1 MNIDE
6 LLDLMEET
14 MEEASGL
21 PFSGSKRMVDIDKMR
36 DIIDEVRL
44 NMPTEI
50 RQAKAIVNDRA
61 DIIASAKR
69 EAEAIV
75 KKAEDRARVL
85 VGEEQIV
92 RAAQQ
97 RAAEILSSAQSQSRE
112 MRTTV
117 TDYCENMLRITEEQL
132 ARNAAEV
139 KPVRA
144 TLRQTAKTNT
154 GGRTGHPPG
163 PRAGRILAGTG
174 PFSRGELWKTRCK
187 TPGRTR
193 RVYRGKASGGK
204 NTQNRKNMQPIREKT
219 ALGRD
224 FSRFFFGAISCN

>member
-97 RAAEILSSAQSQSRE
+97 RAAEILSSAQNQSRE

-139 KPVRA
+139 KTVRA
-144 TLRQTAKTNT
+144 NLRQNAKNNN
-154 GGRTGHPPG
+154 G
-163 PRAGRILAGTG
+163 
-174 PFSRGELWKTRCK
+174 
-187 TPGRTR
+187 
-193 RVYRGKASGGK
+193 
-204 NTQNRKNMQPIREKT
+204 
-219 ALGRD
+219 
-224 FSRFFFGAISCN
+224 

>member
-69 EAEAIV
+69 EAAAIV

-139 KPVRA
+139 KTVRA
-144 TLRQTAKTNT
+144 NLRQNAKNNN
-154 GGRTGHPPG
+154 G
-163 PRAGRILAGTG
+163 
-174 PFSRGELWKTRCK
+174 
-187 TPGRTR
+187 
-193 RVYRGKASGGK
+193 
-204 NTQNRKNMQPIREKT
+204 
-219 ALGRD
+219 
-224 FSRFFFGAISCN
+224 

>member
-117 TDYCENMLRITEEQL
+117 TDYCENMLRTTEEQL

-139 KPVRA
+139 KTVRA
-144 TLRQTAKTNT
+144 NLRQNAKNNN
-154 GGRTGHPPG
+154 G
-163 PRAGRILAGTG
+163 
-174 PFSRGELWKTRCK
+174 
-187 TPGRTR
+187 
-193 RVYRGKASGGK
+193 
-204 NTQNRKNMQPIREKT
+204 
-219 ALGRD
+219 
-224 FSRFFFGAISCN
+224 

>member
-6 LLDLMEET
+6 LLNMMEE
-14 MEEASGL
+14 MLEEATGL
-21 PFSGSKRMVDIDKMR
+21 PFAGGKRVVDADRMQ
-36 DIIDEVRL
+36 DIIDEVRINL
-44 NMPTEI
+44 PTEV
-50 RQAKAIVNDRA
+50 RQAKAIVNDRDEIVA
-61 DIIASAKR
+61 DAKR

-139 KPVRA
+139 KTVRA
-144 TLRQTAKTNT
+144 NLRQNAKNNN
-154 GGRTGHPPG
+154 G
-163 PRAGRILAGTG
+163 
-174 PFSRGELWKTRCK
+174 
-187 TPGRTR
+187 
-193 RVYRGKASGGK
+193 
-204 NTQNRKNMQPIREKT
+204 
-219 ALGRD
+219 
-224 FSRFFFGAISCN
+224 

>member
-85 VGEEQIV
+85 VGEEQ
-92 RAAQQ
+92 
-97 RAAEILSSAQSQSRE
+97 
-112 MRTTV
+112 
-117 TDYCENMLRITEEQL
+117 D
-132 ARNAAEV
+132 
-139 KPVRA
+139 
-144 TLRQTAKTNT
+144 
-154 GGRTGHPPG
+154 
-163 PRAGRILAGTG
+163 
-174 PFSRGELWKTRCK
+174 
-187 TPGRTR
+187 
-193 RVYRGKASGGK
+193 
-204 NTQNRKNMQPIREKT
+204 RK
-219 ALGRD
+219 
-224 FSRFFFGAISCN
+224 SVV